1 VQGLNEQVEAYL
13 SRKGWNGVDTE
24 WYAGRPV
31 LITKNEYG
39 LELYNGDIGICLPD
53 PENPKILKVW
63 FERLDGSLQGLLPG
77 RLSSYETVYA
87 LTIHKSQGAEIG
99 EVVVVLPA
107 QASAVVTRE
116 LLYTAVTRAK
126 DRVKIKTKRSV
137 FDLAVA
143 AKIKRHSGL
152 AEWL

>member
-1 VQGLNEQVEAYL
+1 MSISVGGLISGLDTNAMIEQLLEIQQQPIVNLQQKEAAYQVELTTY
-13 SRKGWNGVDTE
+13 
-24 WYAGRPV
+24 
-31 LITKNEYG
+31 
-39 LELYNGDIGICLPD
+39 
-53 PENPKILKVW
+53 
-63 FERLDGSLQGLLPG
+63 GSLQGLLPG